1 MAEIADTNLLTL
13 ERRAVTVIAWITVL
27 TGAAQWLAGAPLLSL
42 IAPLSPG
49 VTGAHLFSTV
59 GMFMVLSGGI
69 TLHAQRCRA
78 ALPVVLWWSSA
89 QKLLAAAFV
98 VWGVSR
104 GAFMPIALLVAAF
117 DFASGLLYLDLRR
130 REG

>member
-1 MAEIADTNLLTL
+1 MDLLTL

-27 TGAAQWLAGAPLLSL
+27 TGASQWVAGAPLLSL
-42 IAPLSPG
+42 IAPLLPG
-49 VTGAHLFSTV
+49 VTNVTGAHLFSTV

-98 VWGVSR
+98 VWGVGR
-104 GAFMPIALLVAAF
+104 GAFLPIALLVAAF

>member
-1 MAEIADTNLLTL
+1 MDLLTL

-27 TGAAQWLAGAPLLSL
+27 TGAAQWVAGAPLLSL

-49 VTGAHLFSTV
+49 VTSVTNVTGAHLFSTV
-59 GMFMVLSGGI
+59 GMFMVLLGGI
-69 TLHAQRCRA
+69 TLHAQHRRA

-98 VWGVSR
+98 AWGVGR
-104 GAFMPIALLVAAF
+104 GAFLPIALLVAAF

>member
-1 MAEIADTNLLTL
+1 MDLLTL
-13 ERRAVTVIAWITVL
+13 ERRAVTAIAWITVL
-27 TGAAQWLAGAPLLSL
+27 TGAAQWVAGAPLLSL
-42 IAPLSPG
+42 IAALPPS
-49 VTGAHLFSTV
+49 VTSAHLFSTV

-69 TLHAQRCRA
+69 TLHAQRRRA

-98 VWGVSR
+98 VWGVGR
-104 GAFMPIALLVAAF
+104 GAFLPLALLVAVF

-130 REG
+130 RDTP

>member
-1 MAEIADTNLLTL
+1 MVLLTF
-13 ERRAVTVIAWITVL
+13 ERRAVTAIAGITVL
-27 TGAAQWLAGAPLLSL
+27 TGLAQWVAGTALLSL
-42 IAPLSPG
+42 IATSPPE

-78 ALPVVLWWSSA
+78 ALSVVLWWSSA

-98 VWGVSR
+98 AWGVDR
-104 GAFMPIALLVAAF
+104 GAFMPLALLVAAF

-130 REG
+130 RDIP